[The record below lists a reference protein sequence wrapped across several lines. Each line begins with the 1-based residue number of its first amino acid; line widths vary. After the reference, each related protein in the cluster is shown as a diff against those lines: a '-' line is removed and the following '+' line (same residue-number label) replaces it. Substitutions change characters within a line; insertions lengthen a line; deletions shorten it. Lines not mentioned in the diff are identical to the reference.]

1 MRKNP
6 ESGRSLNI
14 TALVRAVEARSDEDA
29 FPARLSAADW
39 QQLAT
44 ALERRELQPGELLL
58 RRGDTDECA
67 YLVESGRLQVFVV
80 GGPPR
85 SHRIA
90 TLHEGTLVGEPGL
103 FAAAPRMAHV
113 EAMTP
118 CVVWAL
124 SARRLQELAAA
135 APMLVLE
142 VMRAA
147 GALMAARM
155 RANLERGIPV
165 T

>member
-1 MRKNP
+1 MD
-6 ESGRSLNI
+6 I
-14 TALVRAVEARSDEDA
+14 TALVRAIEARSDEDA
-29 FPARLSAADW
+29 FAVRLKAADW
-39 QQLAT
+39 QHLAGI
-44 ALERRELQPGELLL
+44 LERRELQGGELLL
-58 RRGDTDECA
+58 RRGDTDEYA
-67 YLVESGRLQVFVV
+67 YAVESGRLQVFVV

-90 TLHEGTLVGEPGL
+90 TLSEGTLVGEPGL
-103 FAAAPRMAHV
+103 FTAAPRMAHV
-113 EAMTP
+113 EAMTT

-124 SARRLQELAAA
+124 CARRLQAMAHE
-135 APMLVLE
+135 APLLVLE

-165 T
+165 I

>member
-1 MRKNP
+1 MD
-6 ESGRSLNI
+6 I
-14 TALVRAVEARSDEDA
+14 TALVRAIEARSDDDA
-29 FPARLSAADW
+29 FAIRLDSTDW

-44 ALERRELQPGELLL
+44 ILERRELSAGELLL
-58 RRGDTDECA
+58 RRGDTEECA
-67 YLVESGRLQVFVV
+67 YVVERGRLQVFVI

-90 TLHEGTLVGEPGL
+90 TLSEGTLIGEPGL
-103 FAAAPRMAHV
+103 FATAPRMAHV
-113 EAMTP
+113 EAMTS

-124 SARRLQELAAA
+124 GSRQLRAMAAE
-135 APMLVLE
+135 APLIVLE